1 MSSVTDFGR
10 ELLRTGDL
18 DPVYVAL
25 HRAQLDHPTLAR
37 FCVAYWCFYHVGLAA
52 SLAEIKQPK
61 KYWDAM
67 MKVAVNEGFNLD
79 STKPFPRG
87 GERRHYRGAQA
98 VASMASLI
106 SLYPKGAEQA
116 VEGFIGAPQGYACHT
131 YKSVAAAV
139 QKHRGFGEWIAFK
152 IADMSER
159 VLGYDT
165 DFSDC
170 HLGIYKDPRQGAAVA
185 CCEWQSGD
193 SLIPGVDFSVAEPW
207 TYPITDS
214 ELKHTVDHYI
224 KVFRKYKAPPSGDRP
239 VNVQEVETI
248 FCKYKSHLKGHYPLG
263 KDTLEIR
270 HGLAGWGGD
279 VAKQLLAHM
288 PQVQLELK
296 L

>member
-25 HRAQLDHPTLAR
+25 HGAQLDRPTLAR

-52 SLAEIKQPK
+52 TLAEIKSPK
-61 KYWDAM
+61 KYWEAM
-67 MKVAVNEGFNLD
+67 MKAAVNEGLNLD
-79 STKPFPRG
+79 GAKPFPRG

-106 SLYPKGAEQA
+106 SLYPRGAEQA
-116 VEGFIGAPQGYACHT
+116 VEGFIGAPQGYAYHT
-131 YKSVAAAV
+131 YKSVATAV

-185 CCEWQSGD
+185 CLEENTEAWRDWEVHVGGD
-193 SLIPGVDFSVAEPW
+193 VAVKPW
-207 TYPITDS
+207 NYPITDS

-224 KVFRKYKAPPSGDRP
+224 KVFRKFKAPPSGDRP

-248 FCKYKSHLKGHYPLG
+248 FCKYKSHLKGHYPMG

-279 VAKQLLAHM
+279 VAKLLLAHM
-288 PQVQLELK
+288 PKVAV
-296 L
+296 

>member
-25 HRAQLDHPTLAR
+25 HGAQLDRPTLAR
-37 FCVAYWCFYHVGLAA
+37 FCIAYWCFYHVGLAA
-52 SLAEIKQPK
+52 AMAEIKSPK
-61 KYWDAM
+61 KYWEAM
-67 MKVAVNEGFNLD
+67 MKAAVNEGFDLD
-79 STKPFPRG
+79 SRKPFPRG

-170 HLGIYKDPRQGAAVA
+170 HLGIYKDPRQGAALSRFGR
-185 CCEWQSGD
+185 WD
-193 SLIPGVDFSVAEPW
+193 H
-207 TYPITDS
+207 PITD
-214 ELKHTVDHYI
+214 EEVKDEFATIVKALKS
-224 KVFRKYKAPPSGDRP
+224 FKAPPSYDRP
-239 VNVQEVETI
+239 VNIQEAETVA
-248 FCKYKSHLKGHYPLG
+248 CKAKSHAKGRYPLG

-270 HGLAGWGGD
+270 HGLAAWGGD
-279 VAKQLLAHM
+279 VAKLLLMHM
-288 PQVQLELK
+288 PKEV
-296 L
+296 

>member
-10 ELLRTGDL
+10 ELLHTGDL

-25 HRAQLDHPTLAR
+25 HRAQLDRPTLAR
-37 FCVAYWCFYHVGLAA
+37 LCVAYWCFYHLGLAA
-52 SLAEIKQPK
+52 RLAEIKQPK
-61 KYWDAM
+61 RYWAAM
-67 MKVAVNEGFNLD
+67 MAAAVNTTSIDG
-79 STKPFPRG
+79 TKPYPRG

-98 VASMASLI
+98 IASMASLI

-116 VEGFIGAPQGYACHT
+116 VEGFIGAPHGYACHT
-131 YKSVAAAV
+131 YKSVASAV

-185 CCEWQSGD
+185 FQEENPRGQLST
-193 SLIPGVDFSVAEPW
+193 VPW
-207 TYPITDS
+207 EYPITDD
-214 ELKHTVDHYI
+214 ELAWTVAHYVKI
-224 KVFRKYKAPPSGDRP
+224 FCHHKAPPSGNRQ
-239 VNVQEVETI
+239 VNVQEIETI
-248 FCKYKSHLKGHYPLG
+248 FCKYKSHLKGHYPMG
-263 KDTLEIR
+263 KDTREIT
-270 HGLAGWGGD
+270 HGLEGWGDLAAQLRGSMPK
-279 VAKQLLAHM
+279 VA
-288 PQVQLELK
+288 PSQLELK